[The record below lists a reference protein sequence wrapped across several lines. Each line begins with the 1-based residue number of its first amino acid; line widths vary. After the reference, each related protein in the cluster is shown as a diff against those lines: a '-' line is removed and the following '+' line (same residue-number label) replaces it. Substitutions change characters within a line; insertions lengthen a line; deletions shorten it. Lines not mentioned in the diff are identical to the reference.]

1 MGIFYGKLVELAI
14 SNHRV
19 CQDIETIKTA
29 LLTSHFYKNAEKSH
43 LFFSYFETV
52 FNFQFICLW
61 VQLDEHA
68 ETKTPLNSSWDEIAV
83 KLSYFDKK
91 IPLF

>member
-43 LFFSYFETV
+43 FFFPILKQFSTFNLFVFE
-52 FNFQFICLW
+52 FN
-61 VQLDEHA
+61 
-68 ETKTPLNSSWDEIAV
+68 
-83 KLSYFDKK
+83 
-91 IPLF
+91 